1 MAFLDKVQ
9 SVAKTVGE
17 KAGDAVEITK
27 IEAKIMGEKKTLNEN
42 LQKLGQYYYD
52 KHIAGEALEE
62 DAELICTEITA
73 SKSKIDGYET
83 EKQRVKTGTDTE

>member
-9 SVAKTVGE
+9 QAAKVVGE

-27 IEAKIMGEKKTLNEN
+27 IEAKIMGEKKSMNEN

-52 KHIAGEALEE
+52 KYIAGTVL
-62 DAELICTEITA
+62 DAEAEEICREVT
-73 SKSKIDGYET
+73 SNKSNIEGYEA
-83 EKQRVKTGTDTE
+83 EKQRVKLGVDA